1 LNRSSRV
8 FSILYRLNLALL
20 PVCLRYTSTRLK
32 SDFDRI
38 IARAT
43 APNAAPTLLFT
54 IFIGANDACF
64 MGEKEF
70 VPWPTFSENIR
81 FYIDTILTEEA
92 LEDTKIVLIGPPPI
106 NGSETGLGKDQTE
119 DDIERLN
126 GEKKAWPRYKTY
138 MSKKR
143 YAEGMMDIAKE
154 YEETERVIALN
165 LWQGIVEEKLKE
177 DGKGSWEELQESGL
191 WPGCGLIGAKSFGK
205 GWFTDGLHL
214 NRKGYGVLNRMLIEE
229 VEKKWP
235 ELAVENQ

>member
-1 LNRSSRV
+1 
-8 FSILYRLNLALL
+8 
-20 PVCLRYTSTRLK
+20 
-32 SDFDRI
+32 
-38 IARAT
+38 
-43 APNAAPTLLFT
+43 
-54 IFIGANDACF
+54 

-106 NGSETGLGKDQTE
+106 NGSENLLGKDQTE

-126 GEKKAWPRYKTY
+126 DEKKVWPRYKTY

-154 YEETERVIALN
+154 YEETGRVIALN
-165 LWQGIVEEKLKE
+165 LWQGIVEEKINE

-191 WPGCGLIGAKSFGK
+191 WPGCGLIGAKSFEK

-214 NRKGYGVLNRMLIEE
+214 NRKAYGVLNRILVEE

-235 ELAVENQ
+235 ELAVANL